1 MNPGGPSQETLPR
14 HLLVVGGTR
23 GIGLSVTR
31 AALEAG
37 YRVTAIGR
45 NRPESSLFPS
55 SGATFHALDLRN
67 TVDIPVSLEQLFD
80 QQGVPDAAVF
90 LQRFRGDEDVWNSEL
105 TISLE
110 ATQLM
115 LDALGQRMSTDQDH
129 GIVLVSSMAGRFI
142 APEQPLVYH
151 LAKAGLEQMARYYAV
166 LLGPQGIRVNAVAL
180 GSILKAESSAFYHAN
195 PELKQTYAEANA
207 LKRMGTAEEIAQS
220 ILFLCGPAASF
231 VTGQT
236 LLVDGGLSLISHE
249 SLARQYSSLRELPIT
264 RPTGRITT

>member
-1 MNPGGPSQETLPR
+1 MTAGRPSPEHPLR

-31 AALEAG
+31 AALEAS

-45 NRPESSLFPS
+45 HRPVSAQFPA
-55 SGATFHALDLRN
+55 SGAAFHALDLRK
-67 TVDIPVSLEQLFD
+67 TEAIPHSLEQLFE

-90 LQRFRGDEDVWNSEL
+90 LQRFRGIEDVWNSEL

-110 ATQLM
+110 ATQVILE
-115 LDALGQRMSTDQDH
+115 ALGQRMSTHADH

-180 GSILKAESSAFYHAN
+180 GSILKAESSDFYHAH

-207 LKRMGTAEEIAQS
+207 LKRMGTAEEIAES

-236 LLVDGGLSLISHE
+236 LTVDGGLSLVSHE

-264 RPTGRITT
+264 RPAGRIPT

>member
-1 MNPGGPSQETLPR
+1 MIPKTTPASLPPR

-37 YRVTAIGR
+37 YRVTTIGR
-45 NRPESSLFPS
+45 HCPDAENFPK
-55 SGATFHALDLRN
+55 SGVAFHALDLMD
-67 TVDIPVSLEQLFD
+67 TEAIPASVEALCA

-90 LQRFRGDEDVWNSEL
+90 LQRFRGLEDAWNSEL
-105 TISLE
+105 AISLA
-110 ATQLM
+110 ATRQM
-115 LDALGQRMSTDQDH
+115 LDTLSPIMSPDQDH

-166 LLGPQGIRVNAVAL
+166 LLGPRGIRVNAVAL

-195 PELKQTYAEANA
+195 PELKKIYAEANA

-220 ILFLCGPAASF
+220 ILFLCGSKASF
-231 VTGQT
+231 ITGQI
-236 LLVDGGLSLISHE
+236 LMVDGGLSLVAHE
-249 SLARQYSSLRELPIT
+249 SLARQNSPFREVPIT
-264 RPTGRITT
+264 RPAGRMPT